1 MVMQDSYDSS
11 TIHFLNS
18 YQFMVIARLNPPASL
33 TFPGGRSEDEAEKSL
48 PQHSGWTCRP
58 QWVHVGD
65 QEFLQ
70 LENMNRPPKTVAAVA
85 VCSLYFV
92 IFRLEMSVCF
102 LIFKYLQIRN
112 SVAEV
117 GPLWKLRGDGGNQQP
132 GLSTAQEGASAV
144 GAVRN
149 TRGVFGRI
157 TSGKFGIFLFCDVW
171 FKSM

>member
-70 LENMNRPPKTVAAVA
+70 LENMNRPPKTVA

-102 LIFKYLQIRN
+102 FNLQIF
-112 SVAEV
+112 ADQ
-117 GPLWKLRGDGGNQQP
+117 KLRRWGRTPLKIARWWRKSAAWNFKCARGRLGG
-132 GLSTAQEGASAV
+132 
-144 GAVRN
+144 
-149 TRGVFGRI
+149 GRC
-157 TSGKFGIFLFCDVW
+157 K
-171 FKSM
+171 KH